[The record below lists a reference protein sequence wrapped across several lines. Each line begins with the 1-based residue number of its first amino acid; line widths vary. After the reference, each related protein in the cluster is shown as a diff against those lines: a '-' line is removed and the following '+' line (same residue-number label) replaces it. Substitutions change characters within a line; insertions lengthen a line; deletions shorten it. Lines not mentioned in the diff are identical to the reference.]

1 MRRDTNGEPSG
12 VDLEQIDFDQNP
24 DEILEGNL
32 QIDDILEGLLW
43 YPKFQI
49 KLLKKRKRAD
59 KVNSMVIEKIKLE
72 MKQSQIHLYRE
83 QAKREEEGFS
93 ID

>member
-72 MKQSQIHLYRE
+72 MK
-83 QAKREEEGFS
+83 
-93 ID
+93 